1 MSSISNKIKP
11 KIKTP
16 IAKTVPIEKTISEY
30 EPFDFRARNG
40 NESPQIKSNDN
51 NYIPD
56 FSNSYVV
63 PHGINT
69 LNINF
74 PSCYHDR
81 RPTPLQMSTKYIK
94 IFIL

>member
-1 MSSISNKIKP
+1 MDKDMSSITNKVKP

-16 IAKTVPIEKTISEY
+16 IAKPIPLEKTYSEDGVY
-30 EPFDFRARNG
+30 ETRLKFMP
-40 NESPQIKSNDN
+40 ESPKINPNDN

-56 FSNSYVV
+56 FASNYTV

-74 PSCYHDR
+74 PCYYDR
-81 RPTPLQMSTKYIK
+81 RPTPLQPSRY
-94 IFIL
+94 L